1 MNDEFVRCPFCRETM
16 IDIVVGDKF
25 LGWICEACGAELSP
39 PDDDDLDDDLDDD
52 VEDDDE

>member
-1 MNDEFVRCPFCRETM
+1 MSDEFVRCPFCQETM

-39 PDDDDLDDDLDDD
+39 PDDDLDDDLDDD
-52 VEDDDE
+52 DK